1 MVGGKGGSL
10 AGKRPMWLAA
20 AICLAVL
27 PCPAAA
33 AELRVAVEGI
43 RSSHGMVMIGLYDS
57 QATFAQ
63 AVKAT
68 TSQDFLVDPQ
78 RFGAVALRANA
89 AMRSGVVFTNLAPG
103 RYAAVAFHDE
113 NGNSRLDKSLLGMP
127 TEPYGF
133 SNNVEGFLGP
143 PTFDAAAVAIG
154 DGNAAIR
161 IVLVNP

>member
-1 MVGGKGGSL
+1 
-10 AGKRPMWLAA
+10 
-20 AICLAVL
+20 
-27 PCPAAA
+27 
-33 AELRVAVEGI
+33 
-43 RSSHGMVMIGLYDS
+43 
-57 QATFAQ
+57 
-63 AVKAT
+63 
-68 TSQDFLVDPQ
+68 
-78 RFGAVALRANA
+78 
-89 AMRSGVVFTNLAPG
+89 VFTNLAPG

-154 DGNAAIR
+154 DGNAAIH